1 MEKQSNNQHNQ
12 IDISSFLEGTP
23 QLYSSLFTAKNGSV
37 IPVFASNRTM
47 ESRYNP
53 QSEAERLVEVTPSS
67 SFYIVLGI
75 GGGILIEKLL
85 QKYPSSFFLCIEKD
99 DETLTFLHQLP
110 LITELENNPHV
121 KLTTIQNLSSDFE
134 ATYIPS
140 LYGGLYVVEQKG
152 WVQEVEYLYPLIQ
165 RIIKASL
172 NNISAD
178 FSVQTHF
185 GKMWQKNILNNLK
198 TYSFI
203 TSNAFNLLEAKLK
216 SSKQKKA
223 AIIAAGP
230 SLDKTISILSN
241 SRYKYFIIST
251 DTAYTSLL
259 RNNLIPDA
267 VVSIDGQNVSHSHFF
282 NNNPDLSSTLFVFDL
297 CANHSA
303 VNHIAN
309 YTANILFSASGHPF
323 SELICS
329 YAPQTFIHL
338 FSGSGTVT
346 ISALDFAVK
355 CGFSSIEVFGADFSY
370 YKTRTYTKG
379 TYLDD
384 LFSVNS
390 SALKTFEYN
399 FLKLLFRTELI
410 QSDDDER
417 TSTTVLDSYRQSF
430 EQYLQ
435 SNNYSFN
442 KTNNRYFITLNNS
455 QNIFS
460 QASAYSPLTKSD
472 FIEII
477 KRLQNQLKINENELK
492 NSSETQK
499 NTIFELNNLDI
510 SLLPL
515 ISSLRFYDNK
525 NSSFQVYLKK
535 AYQLLSRNL
544 SQYEK

>member
-1 MEKQSNNQHNQ
+1 MENQSNSQPGQ
-12 IDISSFLEGTP
+12 IDIASFIESTP
-23 QLYSSLFTAKNGSV
+23 QLYSSLFTAKNGSL
-37 IPVFASNRTM
+37 IPVFSSNRTM

-53 QSEAERLVEVTPSS
+53 EIEAGRIVEVTPAS

-75 GGGILIEKLL
+75 GSGILIEKLL
-85 QKYPSSFFLCIEKD
+85 QKYPESFFLCIEKD
-99 DETLTFLHQLP
+99 DASITFLHQLP
-110 LITELENNPHV
+110 LVTKLENNSHI
-121 KLTTIQNLSSDFE
+121 KLTTIQKLSSDFE
-134 ATYIPS
+134 ALYIPS
-140 LYGGLYVVEQKG
+140 LYGGLFVVEQKG
-152 WVQEVEYLYPLIQ
+152 WIQEIEYLYPLIQ
-165 RIIKASL
+165 KILKASL

-185 GKMWQKNILNNLK
+185 GKIWQKNILNNLK

-203 TSNAFNLLEAKLK
+203 NSNGFNLLETKLK
-216 SSKQKKA
+216 NSKQKKA

-230 SLDKTISILSN
+230 SLDKSISILSN
-241 SRYKYFIIST
+241 SRNEYFIIST

-259 RNNLIPDA
+259 RHNLIPDA

-282 NNNPDLSSTLFVFDL
+282 KNNPDLSSTLFIFDL
-297 CANHSA
+297 CANYSA
-303 VNHIAN
+303 VKHISDHSN
-309 YTANILFSASGHPF
+309 NILFSVSGHPF
-323 SELICS
+323 SELLCS
-329 YAPQTFIHL
+329 YTPQAFIHL

-355 CGFSSIEVFGADFSY
+355 CEFSTIEVFGADFSY
-370 YKTRTYTKG
+370 RKTRTYTKG

-390 SALKTFEYN
+390 SALNTYEYN
-399 FLKLLFRTELI
+399 FLKLLYRKELI
-410 QSDDDER
+410 KNDDES
-417 TSTTVLDSYRQSF
+417 TSTTILDSYRQSF

-435 SNNYSFN
+435 YNNYSFRR
-442 KTNNRYFITLNNS
+442 TNDRYFITINNN
-455 QNIFS
+455 QTLLS
-460 QASAYSPLTKSD
+460 QASAFSPLTKSN
-472 FIEII
+472 FKEII
-477 KRLQNQLKINENELK
+477 KTLQNQLKTSENELK
-492 NSSETQK
+492 NTPETKK

-515 ISSLRFYDNK
+515 ISSLRFYDNN